1 MKRLFLTAAVLAALT
16 GCAQS
21 VPQKADKANKAAAVS
36 VERTV
41 FPAPSVDGL
50 PAGQYV
56 TDPAHSSLTF
66 KVNHQGFS
74 HYTARFDDFKATLTL
89 DPAHPEAAALSVTI
103 VPASL
108 GLNAPPKGFHDELM
122 GKMFFD
128 AKTYPGISFKSTKVV
143 KTGEFTAKVTGD
155 LTLHGVTKPV
165 ALDVTFNG
173 GYPGLAG
180 LDPNARIGFSAKGLL
195 QRSDFGMGYGV
206 PAAGSRL
213 GVSDDVEFEVQTE
226 MQGPDLKPESAKS

>member
-1 MKRLFLTAAVLAALT
+1 VKYVFLI
-16 GCAQS
+16 
-21 VPQKADKANKAAAVS
+21 AAAILALSACSKPPATPASEVATAD
-36 VERTV
+36 VARTV
-41 FPAPSVDGL
+41 FPRASIEGL
-50 PAGQYV
+50 PAGEYV
-56 TDPAHSSLTF
+56 TDAVHSSLTF